1 MNLVFTYPM
10 SAWGRKECLCH
21 STVCVRGVRDLGF
34 RPGRL
39 YDSPTF
45 ALLFASSAVQ
55 TPKGDRVK
63 LQTRGLDLG
72 VLLQTVLL
80 F

>member
-1 MNLVFTYPM
+1 MDLVFTYPM
-10 SAWGRKECLCH
+10 SAWGHKECLGH
-21 STVCVRGVRDLGF
+21 STVYVCVRDLGF

-39 YDSPTF
+39 YDSHTF

-63 LQTRGLDLG
+63 LQTGRLDLV